1 MFFAQRISSSVILSC
16 TQVNFSKVLFDG
28 IFFRPS
34 FDNAFFR
41 PSFSAFEDSLFASF
55 FAFLSALLASF
66 LASFSAFF
74 SALTAAFSACLFCCL
89 RVLFLG
95 LPFLFLLFF
104 PLAFLVFF
112 PSFPFSPFPLPF
124 PFLSAA
130 LLCLFPDADSY
141 QIILIIFTKM
151 IIMKVFTNV

>member
-55 FAFLSALLASF
+55 FAFLSALLAC
-66 LASFSAFF
+66 FSAFS
-74 SALTAAFSACLFCCL
+74 SALAAAFSACLFCCL
-89 RVLFLG
+89 GVIFSG

>member
-55 FAFLSALLASF
+55 FAFLSALSAS
-66 LASFSAFF
+66 LSAFF
-74 SALTAAFSACLFCCL
+74 AAFFFSFFAALAAAFFA
-89 RVLFLG
+89 V
-95 LPFLFLLFF
+95 LPFLFLFSEFPLFSFF
-104 PLAFLVFF
+104 PF
-112 PSFPFSPFPLPF
+112 PPLLLLLPS
-124 PFLSAA
+124 LSAA

-141 QIILIIFTKM
+141 QIILFIFTRM
-151 IIMKVFTNV
+151 MIMKYFPNV